1 MGRLQVAPSG
11 TYFVKDGKPF
21 FLLSDTIWMAFQKL
35 RVRDWEEIVRLRYE
49 QGFTALQI
57 SVLPIAHDN
66 AKSERDLQPFR
77 IVGGQYDFASV
88 NPAYFDRCV

>member
-11 TYFVKDGKPF
+11 TYFIKDGKPF

-77 IVGGQYDFASV
+77 IVGGQVRFCLGQPGV
-88 NPAYFDRCV
+88 F